1 MPVYQRKYEWREEE
15 CGKLFDDLERLHGS
29 GRKSHFFGSL
39 LLVDNC
45 ETREVCVVDGQQR
58 LTTVSLL
65 LLALARAHEA
75 GDKAFGDEQT
85 REKVWEEYLIYKFG
99 IGGRRVRLK
108 PIKGDAGPY
117 LALLEKPKDQWVKES
132 NITKRYEF
140 LYDAIKNSE
149 MTADEILK
157 AVEKLE
163 VMRIMLDNS
172 DDPQLV
178 FESVNARG
186 LELRGA
192 DKIKNYL
199 FMSIKTER
207 QEDLYSQYWM
217 PIDGLSG
224 NDVQTFI
231 YNYLTAKL
239 GRSPKRDE
247 VYEEF
252 RRYVDDRT
260 GIEGSSAEVKGNVL
274 KDMYGWAK
282 LYDKIRRADTGSVKV
297 DRKFRELVGLELSVV
312 YPFLMAF
319 LEYVEREE
327 MSEAE
332 RCDVLNVVEN
342 YIARRIVCGC
352 PSNALKGIFR
362 SLHRDVVEEEERGD
376 RCGGEKRTYVEAL
389 VNVLLQKKGGSR
401 FPDDEEIR
409 KGFAEL
415 DVYKLPKG
423 QRWFFFER
431 LENRGGKEVH
441 DVVKMLEDKDASIE
455 HIMPQTLSSVW
466 EKELGVDW
474 KRVHRQYL
482 NTMAN
487 LTLTGYNS
495 EYGNKSFREKRDEKN
510 GYKESIFRLN
520 KYVAKC
526 EKWTEKEMIGRQK
539 ELLGAFFELW
549 PMPKGKSKPEPEA
562 EIVSLG
568 GGGCDLTG
576 RKLVAYWYH
585 GERYPVKDWRRM
597 LEDVCAEL
605 FREKRA
611 VMEKLCKDGRY
622 GLSDEE
628 KEGRYARISGTA
640 MYVFFWSSTVVKIR
654 MLRGWFDECGIERS
668 ELAFELRKG
677 EAKEGRSENKSTE
690 KSLFGE
696 ENGAQENWWEVN
708 LRGEG

>member
-1 MPVYQRKYEWREEE
+1 M
-15 CGKLFDDLERLHGS
+15 FDDLERLHGS

-39 LLVDNC
+39 LLVGNC

-85 REKVWEEYLIYKFG
+85 KEKVWEEYLIYKFG
-99 IGGRRVRLK
+99 VEGGEARLK
-108 PIKGDAGPY
+108 PMKGDDDPY
-117 LALLEKPKDQWVKES
+117 RALLEKPKDQWVKES

-186 LELRGA
+186 LELAGG

-207 QEDLYSQYWM
+207 QEGLYSQYWRQ
-217 PIDGLSG
+217 IDGLSG

-231 YNYLTAKL
+231 YNYLTVKL
-239 GRSPKRDE
+239 GRSPKRDG

-252 RRYVDDRT
+252 RRYVDDRI
-260 GIEGSSAEVKGNVL
+260 GIEGSSDEVKRNVL

-319 LEYVEREE
+319 LEYAEREE

-352 PSNALKGIFR
+352 PSSALKGIFR
-362 SLHRDVVEEEERGD
+362 SLHRDAVEEEERGD
-376 RCGGEKRTYVEAL
+376 RCGGEKRTYLEAL

-415 DVYKLPKG
+415 AVYKLPKG

-549 PMPKGKSKPEPEA
+549 PMPKGESKPEAEA

-568 GGGCDLTG
+568 EGGCDLTG
-576 RKLVAYWYH
+576 RKLVAYRYH
-585 GERYPVKDWRRM
+585 GERYPVKEWRRM
-597 LEDVCAEL
+597 VEDVCAEL

-611 VMEKLCKDGRY
+611 VMEKLCKDERY

-628 KEGRYARISGTA
+628 EKGRYARISGTA
-640 MYVFFWSSTVVKIR
+640 MYVLFRSSTMAKIR

-696 ENGAQENWWEVN
+696 ESGAQEN
-708 LRGEG
+708 